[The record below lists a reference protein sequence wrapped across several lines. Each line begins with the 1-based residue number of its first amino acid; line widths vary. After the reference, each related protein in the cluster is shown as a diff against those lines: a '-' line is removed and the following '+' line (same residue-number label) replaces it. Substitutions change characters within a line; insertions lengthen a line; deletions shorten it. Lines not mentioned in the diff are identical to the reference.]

1 MRTMIIGKILFTD
14 DKMQKIIR
22 SIKNIKPTHQSQWH
36 EIISDIF
43 NSFDFHSKPYFYF
56 MVEPGT
62 GVLLI
67 ADPFLKDPNFMRTVV
82 FVTEHREDGTIGF
95 VINRQYENTLDELLP
110 EIEGHKLPVYYGG
123 PVQMNTIHF
132 LHRYP
137 DDIPGGIEVMK
148 GIYWGG
154 DFDSLVELIKTDRI
168 DPNMIRFYIGYS
180 GWSSGQLETE
190 MAEKT
195 WLTVEATRRLVFHE
209 NAEEIWK
216 DSLKHLGG
224 DFEMMINFPIDP
236 QLN

>member
-1 MRTMIIGKILFTD
+1 MI
-14 DKMQKIIR
+14 
-22 SIKNIKPTHQSQWH
+22 
-36 EIISDIF
+36 
-43 NSFDFHSKPYFYF
+43 
-56 MVEPGT
+56 EPAP

-82 FVTEHREDGTIGF
+82 FLTEHRDDGTIGF
-95 VINRQYENTLDELLP
+95 VLNRQYENTLDELLP

-137 DDIPGGIEVMK
+137 EEVPGGIEVMK

-154 DFDSLVELIKTDRI
+154 DFDKVVELINSGKLNTDR
-168 DPNMIRFYIGYS
+168 IRFYIGYS
-180 GWSSGQLETE
+180 GWSSGQLDTE

-195 WLTVEATRRLVFHE
+195 WLTVKATRRLIFHE
-209 NAEEIWK
+209 HAEEIWK
-216 DSLKHLGG
+216 DSLRHMGG
-224 DFEMMINFPIDP
+224 DYEMMVNFPIDP